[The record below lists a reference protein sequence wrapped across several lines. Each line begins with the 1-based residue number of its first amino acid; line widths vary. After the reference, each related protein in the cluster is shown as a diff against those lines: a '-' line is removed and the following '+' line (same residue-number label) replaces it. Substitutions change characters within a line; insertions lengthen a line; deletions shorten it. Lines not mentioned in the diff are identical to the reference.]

1 MQAIEFEAIPEQHT
15 IRIPEDIPD
24 GVPLRV
30 LLLWESPLES
40 DTDFKNLFAS
50 VTEGLTDEDLSRPRD
65 LAREETE
72 WVSDRYQRL
81 VGASEIWSTTCAPG
95 WMPPATMMTSR
106 SRAWWPWSWTPRRPS
121 GN

>member
-24 GVPLRV
+24 GIPLRV

-65 LAREETE
+65 LGREETE
-72 WVSDRYQRL
+72 WD
-81 VGASEIWSTTCAPG
+81 I
-95 WMPPATMMTSR
+95 
-106 SRAWWPWSWTPRRPS
+106 
-121 GN
+121 